1 MIMFSRKNESAMI
14 GVIVIACF
22 LALYNTSSMNVALP
36 EFMRHFNAS
45 VMVVQWVSIGY
56 TVVMGVASPL
66 SSWFV
71 RRFTLRNYFIYSMWG
86 YALLSLL
93 SGMVDNIYFMI
104 IIRAIQG
111 VCGAALIPVTMI
123 AIYRFIPRSR
133 QPLFLTIQNMSISL
147 GPAVGPVLAGL
158 ILTVLSWR
166 WIYWSNVPLSA
177 AAALLATRCL
187 PKEERDHG
195 TDTVDVAAIASIVT
209 GSMLVLLGFSLAD
222 TYGITSP
229 AILGMIAVGL
239 VLCAW
244 FIRRQNHSK
253 HPVLSFAMLHDREF
267 TLAMVINAM
276 LSLALP
282 LAAFVLSIYFQTVRG
297 YSALTFGLLM
307 LIPAIFSMGGAP
319 VSQKLYERLSSKTL
333 IFTGLV
339 FLSIGSLV
347 LSLVDVDTSLV
358 FVIGFLCI
366 RYLGIGLL
374 GMPITDH
381 GMRGLPKEQTSDGST
396 LVNWAK
402 LMSTSLTLAVFTMV
416 YSVSVQHAAASGAL
430 VPEVTGVDVVFM
442 ASGLVLCAGLVVAA
456 FLKHVPPEE
465 AARQ

>member
-1 MIMFSRKNESAMI
+1 MSTFARKNEGMLI

-36 EFMRHFNAS
+36 EFMRHFDAS

-86 YALLSLL
+86 YALLSFL
-93 SGMVDNIYFMI
+93 SGCVDNIYFMI
-104 IIRAIQG
+104 VIRAVQG

-123 AIYRFIPRSR
+123 AVFRFIPRNR

-158 ILTVLSWR
+158 LLTLAGWR
-166 WIYWSNVPLSA
+166 WIYWSNVPLSIIA
-177 AAALLATRCL
+177 AILAMKCL
-187 PKEERDHG
+187 PREALGESE
-195 TDTVDVAAIASIVT
+195 TVDMVSIASIVT
-209 GSMLVLLGFSLAD
+209 GCMLVLLGFSLAD

-229 AILGMIAVGL
+229 LILTMIAAGSA
-239 VLCAW
+239 LCGW
-244 FIRRQNHSK
+244 FIHRQHHSD
-253 HPVLSFAMLHDREF
+253 HPVLSFTMLRNREF
-267 TLAMVINAM
+267 TLAMCINAM

-297 YSALTFGLLM
+297 YSALGYGLLM
-307 LIPAIFSMGGAP
+307 LIPAVFSMGGAP
-319 VSQKLYERLSSKTL
+319 ISQKLYRRLSSKTL
-333 IFTGLV
+333 IFVGLV
-339 FLSIGSLV
+339 FLSVGSLT
-347 LSLVDVDTSLV
+347 LGLCDVDTSLI
-358 FVIGFLCI
+358 FVMVFLCA
-366 RYLGIGLL
+366 RYFGIGLL

-381 GMRGLPKEQTSDGST
+381 GMRELPPDQTSDGST
-396 LVNWAK
+396 LVNWVK

-416 YSVSVQHAAASGAL
+416 YSVSVQHAAASGAAA
-430 VPEVTGVDVVFM
+430 PEVAGVDVVFVS
-442 ASGLVLCAGLVVAA
+442 SGIVLCVGLLLAA
-456 FLKHVPPEE
+456 F
-465 AARQ
+465 